1 MRARRIFV
9 VMCVLLWGL
18 ALAGGLVLRSS
29 ASPSSAASLSRLSSP
44 GVPVQLS
51 ASDPRTKRLEGAG
64 YTSISAL
71 ATVHDRTFYRF
82 ELRSGQACFGTGNSA
97 ADWPIGTIM
106 CRIRP
111 PDFPSPELPVLD
123 FSLVGMDRGEAM
135 PTYIRIEG
143 FAADGVARIGAVD
156 AEGRVIARIPVD
168 GNVYS
173 GPAPD
178 GTVRIVA
185 LGNADQVLGQ
195 LP

>member
-1 MRARRIFV
+1 MTARR
-9 VMCVLLWGL
+9 LWVISALVAGL
-18 ALAGGLVLRSS
+18 ALAGGLVLRTG

-44 GVPVQLS
+44 GVPVQLP

-71 ATVHDRTFYRF
+71 ATVRDRTFYRF
-82 ELRSGQACFGTGNSA
+82 DLRSGEACFGTGNSA

-111 PDFPSPELPVLD
+111 PYFPSPELPVLD
-123 FSLVGMDRGEAM
+123 LSMVGMDRGEAT
-135 PTYIRIEG
+135 PTYLRIEG

-173 GPAPD
+173 APAPL
-178 GTVRIVA
+178 GTVRLVA
-185 LGNADQVLGQ
+185 LGDDDQVLDE